1 MDNKKYKTNIIL
13 TNDKEVVIDIEMSK
27 LIYECIVREQY
38 IGYDNVTDP
47 LTKPL
52 AQQKHDCHTK
62 SLGIRYVSDWS

>member
-1 MDNKKYKTNIIL
+1 MIL

-27 LIYECIVREQY
+27 LIYEYIVREQY

-52 AQQKHDCHTK
+52 TQQKHNHHT
-62 SLGIRYVSDWS
+62 

>member
-1 MDNKKYKTNIIL
+1 MIL

-47 LTKPL
+47 QTKAL
-52 AQQKHDCHTK
+52 AQQKHDRHTE